1 MFEPEQYPQ
10 SRLQQT
16 IACRSC
22 MELVSIECTY
32 RSVVCAKISEEPDI
46 VTVDEFGG
54 MSQLNLQETRVTGIR
69 GKFLAPLMF
78 SMRLAVEAL
87 QAAQNFR
94 RFPQGPR
101 CQKVEHDT

>member
-1 MFEPEQYPQ
+1 MMFEPEQYLQ

-16 IACRSC
+16 VACRSC
-22 MELVSIECTY
+22 VELVSIECMY

-54 MSQLNLQETRVTGIR
+54 MSQLKVTGIR

-87 QAAQNFR
+87 QAAQNFW
-94 RFPQGPR
+94 RFSQGPR